1 MQFKK
6 HALLKVSL
14 LRGCFSRFLNCT
26 NGTKLCKA
34 SHLMKYLIRI
44 KVFISFIIA
53 KSFILIGKFVQCYRC
68 GLINTYLILMS
79 HQHIT
84 HSPTSSSSCKS
95 IPIYFLLK
103 MCYRDMKTN
112 IPLLKSAH
120 LLMKVSNILSLHETH
135 L

>member
-1 MQFKK
+1 MCVFHIFKIVQMVGAK
-6 HALLKVSL
+6 SRKV
-14 LRGCFSRFLNCT
+14 C
-26 NGTKLCKA
+26 
-34 SHLMKYLIRI
+34 HLMKYQTRS

-53 KSFILIGKFVQCYRC
+53 KSFILIGKFVQYYRC
-68 GLINTYLILMS
+68 GLINTYLILTS

-103 MCYRDMKTN
+103 MFYRDMKTN

-120 LLMKVSNILSLHETH
+120 LLMKVSNILPFHKTDF
-135 L
+135 